1 MKGDSDRATEAIANS
16 ATRERKRWS
25 DFSRRQQ
32 TAIVVGASAELVMT
46 TIALRDLARR
56 PTSQVRG
63 YKPLWA
69 LTFVVQPVG
78 PIIYF
83 LVGRRSAV
91 G

>member
-1 MKGDSDRATEAIANS
+1 
-16 ATRERKRWS
+16 
-25 DFSRRQQ
+25 
-32 TAIVVGASAELVMT
+32 MT

-56 PTSQVRG
+56 PPSQVRG

-91 G
+91 R